1 MACCLRNER
10 GNYLGSFWQGTVS
23 KETSL
28 LSSNNK
34 VLSQNPIFFFFFW
47 KSTRHSW
54 GARWGWGKK
63 KIGARFEALGI
74 RTPPFLVPVQL
85 KL

>member
-34 VLSQNPIFFFFFW
+34 VLSQNPIFFFFLEIHTSLLGC
-47 KSTRHSW
+47 KV
-54 GARWGWGKK
+54 GLGKK

>member
-10 GNYLGSFWQGTVS
+10 LNYLGSFWQGTVS

-28 LSSNNK
+28 SSSNNT
-34 VLSQNPIFFFFFW
+34 VPSQNPIFFFFEIHTSLLGC
-47 KSTRHSW
+47 KVEL
-54 GARWGWGKK
+54 GKK

-74 RTPPFLVPVQL
+74 RTPQFLAPVQL